1 VIQIPYISGFK
12 NIKLSENK
20 GFLRPDLPEKMPKEL
35 EEELETIK
43 QNEFRIVNFDS
54 NRSNERVSGDN
65 KMNGKESFGQSQNSY
80 REEYSPI
87 Y

>member
-1 VIQIPYISGFK
+1 MKQIPYISSLK
-12 NIKLSENK
+12 KQKSSENK
-20 GFLRPDLPEKMPKEL
+20 GYLRPDLPEKMPKEL

-43 QNEFRIVNFDS
+43 QNEYRIVNLNS
-54 NRSNERVSGDN
+54 NRSNERESGRD
-65 KMNGKESFGQSQNSY
+65 KMNGKESIGQSPNAY